1 MNYYVDKILKETT
14 ITSFLE
20 NRGIFPVRK
29 SADKLFYL
37 CPVHSGDKVPSFVV
51 YPVGTNGRDYQTY
64 HCFGCHSG
72 INLINLKRDLDHIS
86 PREALRYFL
95 KDIIIDEEGAIDSN
109 IDSWDDDEILM
120 EDQKEIEN
128 ILLQINYA
136 CKEHFVVCN
145 DEEEKDFFNIF
156 FKQVDEIAR
165 SRNLETMKGIL
176 EILIDRGGLERRT
189 DRFNERQDKKNLS
202 ALNWRM

>member
-1 MNYYVDKILKETT
+1 M
-14 ITSFLE
+14 
-20 NRGIFPVRK
+20 G
-29 SADKLFYL
+29 
-37 CPVHSGDKVPSFVV
+37 
-51 YPVGTNGRDYQTY
+51 
-64 HCFGCHSG
+64 
-72 INLINLKRDLDHIS
+72 
-86 PREALRYFL
+86 
-95 KDIIIDEEGAIDSN
+95 
-109 IDSWDDDEILM
+109 
-120 EDQKEIEN
+120 DQKEIEN
-128 ILLQINYA
+128 ILLQMNYT
-136 CKEHFVVCN
+136 CKEHLVVCN